1 MRIVE
6 TPIAVSLEQSDDSR
20 YLELLS
26 EYFQASERDG
36 RASSIEEKKKLMAIK
51 EEMGVLCNRNPR
63 KRDALSS
70 IVSKI
75 RERREKAVLITK
87 SSAVASDL
95 AQYLEESLGGRAVLS
110 ISNQDSVHEVN
121 DILGQFGK
129 LPESTVLVMT
139 DSVTTGADL
148 TAANHLIHYD
158 YPQRY
163 TEMNQRNN
171 RISRQTSQHEEATI
185 YYLVTSGK
193 IDEFEFR
200 QSKRA

>member
-51 EEMGVLCNRNPR
+51 EEMGALCNRNPR

-70 IVSKI
+70 LVSKI

-95 AQYLEESLGGRAVLS
+95 AEYLEENLGGRAVLS
-110 ISNQDSVHEVN
+110 ITNQDSVHEVN

-193 IDEFEFR
+193 IDEFEFQ